1 MEPAVDFS
9 PRRGGAW
16 RYAGAEKL
24 AGPKRPFLP
33 PTVGAFTAWC
43 DAALAM
49 KPTPEQMDRAVAAL
63 VPYVGAWGLSLNPE
77 ELHELAGAVLTH
89 FDSDASFDAI
99 DAAERAR
106 IQEFA
111 REQAEIR
118 RAFRTPTG

>member
-1 MEPAVDFS
+1 MP
-9 PRRGGAW
+9 
-16 RYAGAEKL
+16 
-24 AGPKRPFLP
+24 GPKSSPARRALSCHP
-33 PTVGAFTAWC
+33 PEERLRRWC